1 MKNLT
6 KKMITFL
13 TLLFIFTPLIIAP
26 IILKGVNGTEDRGI
40 EDSDAMNRRAN
51 LRHSLINGYDL
62 YSEQIQFFL
71 AGQHVMIRQS
81 AITDDKYIV
90 DQVPLEDEAFI
101 NASIIIYSSN
111 GIYPP
116 TYTDA
121 YVPFNELVSLQT
133 PINGIVVYILYGNDS
148 QNAIQRREKRA
159 YQILQDAFQVELFPL
174 ETDRNDFFAYYGVQP
189 SMDLVLESITSQL
202 PTDGYFSYLDKERI
216 LNQQYLQSHHLSG
229 GLISIDPNSGNL
241 DELNIISGLDS
252 IFEQFNINTSE
263 FEDLLGLN
271 FTSNN
276 DTSTNLIDDKL
287 SLIFV
292 QYEGNQNGVTYSQD
306 KGTFN
311 FDAKATLGG
320 ENVGL
325 GDEDVIKP
333 SLKVWNSLLNGDPTG
348 IMTTLIDVNVIG
360 GDVKDWTFNTNNL
373 TIDDYMLD
381 TLYLASSFF
390 TSEDFNIIEMI
401 DMMEFIIDN
410 VFFITHWE
418 KTGVNTKLFMN
429 VNMTRDGYQEILNNM
444 GYSSSLIT
452 YILDEITLDDS
463 PLSLIGFTG
472 LPFLITGFLE
482 PIPNIQVEYFATPN
496 LDKPDLIM
504 THVVDNPVKPINQQ
518 INCMLNVTNVGT
530 ETAWGV
536 KIGHGRANTSELT
549 NGFINLGS
557 IDYEIRGFY
566 VPSLLTANMFNI
578 YYGSENLLLNVSTY
592 QGPLSMQ
599 SIQLLDLNGDGYI
612 DLHEAQVLTSTD
624 PYNYIEPG
632 KSILIDL
639 SSQASVGVFTTF
651 ENESANFT
659 SVDLSL
665 GEETENVTT
674 NNFTNAWL
682 LDGATWNVTTVN
694 VNATQKLLLNFTF
707 TNETTNLNE
716 SEIDALGFTY
726 FGFNNASING
736 SGNISLSIYN
746 YNKSMWI
753 PINNLTRTNIDL
765 NQTSFFTGF
774 DYFRIYEGD
783 NDSAGNPIKL
793 SDYMDGPNNTV
804 LVSLTIDNDQP
815 IMLALD
821 YFGMDYLTLNQTF
834 QFMPSRTLTYTD
846 QDGFIRQ
853 TTASDSLYLS
863 TENTSVLLLQQSLD
877 DQSSNYLMAPGDVAS
892 IKLNVT
898 NAGSCNATDV
908 NVSVYIPG
916 IIIDKGDFD
925 LDGNFLVYSTE
936 CIPNATTLN
945 LAFKFKIPNSLK
957 LPGARVEYNNETLI
971 RENDSDYIIR
981 SNDLYLDAPVSF
993 TNESTMPFLMF
1004 LSPTATFDEN
1014 DGIPD
1019 ANDPFTI
1026 QVASTMRNNAA
1037 NLQLIN
1043 FSIPKSLYFSNTT
1056 IWHVS
1061 TKVDG
1066 SKSNFTLQK
1075 TSYKG
1080 YLLPSLELTTDNNNM
1095 SALMRYNVPEPV
1107 QVGVL
1112 SLTLKKNVYK
1122 NGIKMDSQFNM
1133 IRGQQVEIEIIIINS
1148 GNLPIGYYELESG
1161 DYFQGF
1167 QILDNSGFN
1176 QSGFDIVSGTVS
1188 FSNLT
1193 LDPGENKSITYTIE
1207 AVATGTFQI
1216 GSVMKT
1222 YYFITSRQ
1230 AKSESYTVLI
1240 NEKIELIVLYLGISS
1255 GGIAIIAGL
1264 TVRVKKK
1271 QKRAYLKFIE
1281 EDKILYS
1288 GIKKDERDYAEFLD
1302 EDYR

>member
-804 LVSLTIDNDQP
+804 LV
-815 IMLALD
+815 
-821 YFGMDYLTLNQTF
+821 
-834 QFMPSRTLTYTD
+834 
-846 QDGFIRQ
+846 
-853 TTASDSLYLS
+853 
-863 TENTSVLLLQQSLD
+863 
-877 DQSSNYLMAPGDVAS
+877 
-892 IKLNVT
+892 
-898 NAGSCNATDV
+898 
-908 NVSVYIPG
+908 
-916 IIIDKGDFD
+916 
-925 LDGNFLVYSTE
+925 
-936 CIPNATTLN
+936 
-945 LAFKFKIPNSLK
+945 
-957 LPGARVEYNNETLI
+957 
-971 RENDSDYIIR
+971 
-981 SNDLYLDAPVSF
+981 
-993 TNESTMPFLMF
+993 
-1004 LSPTATFDEN
+1004 
-1014 DGIPD
+1014 
-1019 ANDPFTI
+1019 
-1026 QVASTMRNNAA
+1026 
-1037 NLQLIN
+1037 
-1043 FSIPKSLYFSNTT
+1043 
-1056 IWHVS
+1056 
-1061 TKVDG
+1061 
-1066 SKSNFTLQK
+1066 
-1075 TSYKG
+1075 
-1080 YLLPSLELTTDNNNM
+1080 
-1095 SALMRYNVPEPV
+1095 
-1107 QVGVL
+1107 
-1112 SLTLKKNVYK
+1112 
-1122 NGIKMDSQFNM
+1122 
-1133 IRGQQVEIEIIIINS
+1133 
-1148 GNLPIGYYELESG
+1148 
-1161 DYFQGF
+1161 
-1167 QILDNSGFN
+1167 
-1176 QSGFDIVSGTVS
+1176 
-1188 FSNLT
+1188 
-1193 LDPGENKSITYTIE
+1193 
-1207 AVATGTFQI
+1207 
-1216 GSVMKT
+1216 
-1222 YYFITSRQ
+1222 
-1230 AKSESYTVLI
+1230 
-1240 NEKIELIVLYLGISS
+1240 
-1255 GGIAIIAGL
+1255 
-1264 TVRVKKK
+1264 
-1271 QKRAYLKFIE
+1271 
-1281 EDKILYS
+1281 
-1288 GIKKDERDYAEFLD
+1288 
-1302 EDYR
+1302 